1 MNSEP
6 SVKLTSLTL
15 NQSPIYRHKK
25 SHFESLPD
33 SDNEIIFLGDS
44 ITDWCE
50 WSELFHNSNIK
61 NRGIG
66 GDRVNG
72 VLQRLPEVVSS
83 SPDKIFLMIGVND
96 LGWGVDIQEIMLSYE
111 KVIQKILETTPSTE
125 IYVQSIL
132 PVHEQLLSQYYPES
146 KIKSKNI
153 NKLNRHLKDLS
164 LKHQIT
170 YIDLNS
176 MFKSNGNQL
185 DESLTFDGLHLNGK
199 AYWIWKSAIEKYIQ
213 P

>member
-1 MNSEP
+1 MDSES
-6 SVKLTSLTL
+6 SVKLTSHPL
-15 NQSPIYRHKK
+15 NQSPIYWHKK

-33 SDNEIIFLGDS
+33 SDHEIIFLGDS

-50 WSELFHNSNIK
+50 WSELFHNLNIK

-83 SPDKIFLMIGVND
+83 SPDKVFLMVGVND
-96 LGWGVDIQEIMLSYE
+96 LSWGVDIQEITRSYE
-111 KVIQKILETTPSTE
+111 KVIQKILETTPSTT
-125 IYVQSIL
+125 IYVQSVL
-132 PVHEQLLSQYYPES
+132 PVNEQLLSQYYPES
-146 KIKSKNI
+146 KIKSKDI
-153 NKLNRHLKDLS
+153 IELNRYLKDLS
-164 LKHQIT
+164 FKYQLT
-170 YIDLNS
+170 YIDLYS
-176 MFKSNGNQL
+176 LFKANGNQL

-199 AYWIWKSAIEKYIQ
+199 AYWMWKSAIQKYMQ